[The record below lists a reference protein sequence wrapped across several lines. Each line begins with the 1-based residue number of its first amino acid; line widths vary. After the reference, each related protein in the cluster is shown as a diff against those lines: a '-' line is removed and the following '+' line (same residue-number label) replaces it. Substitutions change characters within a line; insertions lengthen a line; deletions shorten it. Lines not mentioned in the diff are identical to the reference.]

1 MALSLAMWLRSPI
14 QWHHSPPAGHGAHL
28 HFPRHPAGRAS
39 QELYILMGIYGNIWE
54 YDIFTMG
61 IHQTLLDIMG
71 TICIY
76 IYIHICTMGINR
88 IYQYHESIMGFG
100 D

>member
-1 MALSLAMWLRSPI
+1 MGIYGNIWEYMGIYGNIW
-14 QWHHSPPAGHGAHL
+14 
-28 HFPRHPAGRAS
+28 
-39 QELYILMGIYGNIWE
+39 EYMGIYGNIWE

-88 IYQYHESIMGFG
+88 IYQYHESTMGFG